1 MSSVLRTV
9 IGRGW
14 VAPLGIM
21 ARWLPGYLRVD
32 FLSAGLQSGILE
44 YLNGRPASAKQVA
57 GHFGYDLEM
66 IEGLVAWLDL
76 GALLG
81 ELRRKRGR
89 YSVRSRRVKTLLKQ
103 ENDPIAAFFEEFTDL
118 NHRLVLETP
127 SRLAQ
132 GEWFE
137 LSDADSAMVAR
148 TSRAGEP
155 WLASAIEKAVPAEGN
170 FRLVEVG
177 CGSGAH
183 IRTAAG
189 INPNLRALGIELQ
202 EPAAAQAREN
212 VETWGLADRVTIEV
226 GDVRERAG
234 DGTAD
239 LVTLHQNI
247 YYFPVAE
254 QADLLRHLGTY
265 VAPGGKL
272 LITTVVRGSGP
283 GSAALDLWGAMTR
296 GASRLPTPD
305 ELEDRLR
312 AAGYE
317 DVSAQ
322 KLGPDGMYYA
332 ATGTWRG

>member
-1 MSSVLRTV
+1 MSSILRDV

-21 ARWLPGYLRVD
+21 AKWLPGYLRVD
-32 FLSAGLQSGILE
+32 FIAAGLQSGILE
-44 YLNGRPASAKQVA
+44 YLNQRPARVKQVA
-57 GHFGYDLEM
+57 EHFGFDPQM
-66 IEGLVAWLDL
+66 IEGLESWLDL
-76 GALLG
+76 GVLLG
-81 ELRRKRGR
+81 ELRRKRGQ
-89 YSVRSRRVKTLLKQ
+89 YSVRSRRVKTLLKPG
-103 ENDPIAAFFEEFTDL
+103 NDPIAAFFEEFAGL
-118 NHRLVLETP
+118 NHRLVSETP
-127 SRLAQ
+127 SRLAR

-137 LSDADSAMVAR
+137 LADADAAMVAR

-155 WLASAIEKAVPAEGN
+155 WLASAIAKAVPSEGR

-183 IRTAAG
+183 IRTAAS
-189 INPNLRALGIELQ
+189 INPNLTALGIELQ
-202 EPAAAQAREN
+202 EPAAAQARGN
-212 VETWGLADRVTIEV
+212 LAEWELTDRVTVEV

-234 DGTAD
+234 DSMAD

-247 YYFPVAE
+247 YYFPVEE
-254 QADLLRHLGTY
+254 QSELLRHLGTY
-265 VAPGGKL
+265 LAPGGKL
-272 LITTVVRGSGP
+272 LITTVVRGGGS

-296 GASRLPTPD
+296 GASRLPTAK

-312 AAGYE
+312 AAGYD
-317 DVSAQ
+317 DVTAQ